1 MEIEANNYEK
11 IMALIAE
18 TWELQRQNQ
27 LDIQALAEN
36 IELDRRR
43 LEAERLQREK
53 EREQERL
60 QREQERQQREQEREQ
75 ERQQREQER
84 EQERQQR
91 EQERQQREQEREQE
105 RQQER
110 LLREQERQQREQER
124 EQERQQREQERQQRE
139 QERKEWE
146 KKWDKALA
154 ATNKK
159 VAEVTDV
166 LGLFA
171 EEQVAPAVLR
181 LFSQFDWNLRMVM
194 QRVKV
199 TNERGDVV
207 AEVDLLLVNDTVSV
221 AVEVKNRLRKD
232 DIDEHLERIAKMQK
246 YPSKAFAET
255 RLYGAV
261 AAMIADPS
269 LINYAL
275 KKGLAVIVPSGEAVE
290 MRVPDDYPSRYT
302 TVGPKI

>member
-1 MEIEANNYEK
+1 MEKEVTNYEK

-43 LEAERLQREK
+43 LEAERIQREQ
-53 EREQERL
+53 EREKERL
-60 QREQERQQREQEREQ
+60 QREQERIQREKEREK
-75 ERQQREQER
+75 
-84 EQERQQR
+84 
-91 EQERQQREQEREQE
+91 
-105 RQQER
+105 ER
-110 LLREQERQQREQER
+110 L
-124 EQERQQREQERQQRE
+124 QRE

-154 ATNKK
+154 ATNKR

-199 TNERGDVV
+199 TNERGEAV

-255 RLYGAV
+255 RLYGAM

-269 LINYAL
+269 LVEYAL

-290 MRVPDDYPSRYT
+290 MRVPDDYPSRFT

>member
-1 MEIEANNYEK
+1 MEKEAATYEI

-18 TWELQRQNQ
+18 TWELQHQNQ
-27 LDIQALAEN
+27 LDIQALVEN
-36 IELDRRR
+36 FELDRRR
-43 LEAERLQREK
+43 LEAER
-53 EREQERL
+53 
-60 QREQERQQREQEREQ
+60 QQREQEREK
-75 ERQQREQER
+75 ERRQREK
-84 EQERQQR
+84 
-91 EQERQQREQEREQE
+91 
-105 RQQER
+105 
-110 LLREQERQQREQER
+110 
-124 EQERQQREQERQQRE
+124 
-139 QERKEWE
+139 ERKEWE
-146 KKWDKALA
+146 KKWDMALA

-166 LGLFA
+166 GGLFA
-171 EEQVAPAVLR
+171 EEQVSPAVLR
-181 LFSQFDWNLRMVM
+181 LFSQFDWKLGMVM

-199 TNERGDVV
+199 TDERGDAV

-221 AVEVKNRLRKD
+221 AVEVKNRLRRD
-232 DIDEHLERIAKMQK
+232 DIDEHWERIAKMQK

-255 RLYGAV
+255 LLYGAM

-269 LINYAL
+269 LIEYAL